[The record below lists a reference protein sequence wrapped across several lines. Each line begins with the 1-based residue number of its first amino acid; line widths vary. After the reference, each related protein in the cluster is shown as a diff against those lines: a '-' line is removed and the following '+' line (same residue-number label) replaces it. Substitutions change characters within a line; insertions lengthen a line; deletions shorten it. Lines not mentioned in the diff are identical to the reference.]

1 MVAWYP
7 GFRLS
12 VDPEQPYRPA
22 IDRPGFNLAA
32 LEILGHILL
41 AQDQF
46 AGEVKDLIVE
56 R

>member
-1 MVAWYP
+1 
-7 GFRLS
+7 
-12 VDPEQPYRPA
+12 
-22 IDRPGFNLAA
+22 LAA

-56 R
+56 G

>member
-1 MVAWYP
+1 MVVWYP
-7 GFRLS
+7 DFRLS

-22 IDRPGFNLAA
+22 IDRDLAA
-32 LEILGHILL
+32 LEIPGHILL
-41 AQDQF
+41 AEDQ